1 MLAVWSYL
9 LLEYNLKS
17 QGFTLLAVIF
27 ISSIYMAYCYDSV
40 IFVEALHDDLLSLET
55 SKFKSVY
62 WTLLDGYCTVTLV
75 RFESRSL
82 RL

>member
-27 ISSIYMAYCYDSV
+27 ISSIYMAYCYVSV

-62 WTLLDGYCTVTLV
+62 
-75 RFESRSL
+75 
-82 RL
+82 